1 MVSETTRRGFLG
13 TIWKILG
20 LAALAELTG
29 VTVAYLWPRKG
40 VPGASSH
47 GIVEAGPVAEFTPSS
62 VTAFPGG
69 RFYLVRLQDGGF
81 LALSSTCTHLQ
92 CSVPWN
98 EKERKFPCPCHGSV
112 FDITGQV
119 LSPPAPRAL
128 DLFPV
133 SIEGGIV
140 RVDTRTKVK
149 RDRFEASQVTYL

>member
-1 MVSETTRRGFLG
+1 MTESHASGGGNEAPGEG
-13 TIWKILG
+13 G
-20 LAALAELTG
+20 LARYFVEHRELGWLALGVVLVWGGIALTRLSQQEDPTIPDRTA
-29 VTVAYLWPRKG
+29 VV
-40 VPGASSH
+40 
-47 GIVEAGPVAEFTPSS
+47 

-81 LALSSTCTHLQ
+81 LALSSTCTHLE
-92 CSVPWN
+92 CSVPWS

-133 SIEGGIV
+133 SIEA
-140 RVDTRTKVK
+140 TRILSS
-149 RDRFEASQVTYL
+149 ANP